1 MQWVIVQV
9 HAPKFGQI
17 RYLFM
22 KMFFLDRE
30 QILLNVFLGA
40 WLPVEHL
47 ILEETMLVASH
58 NEGDQL
64 TVPGII
70 NGI

>member
-9 HAPKFGQI
+9 HAPKFWQI
-17 RYLFM
+17 SYLFM

-30 QILLNVFLGA
+30 QILLNVFVGA
-40 WLPVEHL
+40 RLPVEHL
-47 ILEETMLVASH
+47 ILELTLLIASH
-58 NEGDQL
+58 NKGGQL
-64 TVPGII
+64 TIPGII